1 MCAGLV
7 FLLLWGGPV
16 LAEENQKAGDA
27 IPTMDTVVVTA
38 GRVAEKQKTLT
49 TNVTV
54 IDRETIK
61 QSPAQNLGELL
72 AEQGF
77 AVRQYP
83 GTLTSIAIRGFR
95 SDTHGND
102 LTNKILILLDGRRAG
117 TGNVAKIMTRNV
129 ERVEVIRG
137 PASVQYGSAAVGGVV
152 NVITR
157 QGSGKPTGFVG
168 GTLGSWRYEE
178 GYLGGQGEI
187 NQLDF
192 SAAARRATEEDYQT
206 AGGVTYQNTGYG
218 EKKDLSANVGYN
230 FNEDHRLGLIYTT
243 FAVDEAGSPSYLSQ
257 NDLTSY
263 TDKSLYSADAI
274 YTGQTSNHF
283 FSWNARFFGGKDKDK
298 EVGTFGIFESISD
311 REGAQAQLS
320 ASWNLVSLTG
330 GVDWVNYEIEST
342 ATPLLSTYDNPAGF
356 LLAKGRLLDE
366 RLILSAGGRYNSYE
380 VEIKE
385 GQGRKERDSNFTPNV
400 GLAYLLTDRFKLR
413 ANYGEAFI
421 IPSAAQLAADY
432 VSFIGPVRGNPNLKP
447 EKSATL
453 EGGVDYFGSGVF
465 ATLSYFYTD
474 FENKI
479 EGVFLPGGVSSW
491 ENLGEA
497 TISGIEGELNVDL
510 GAINDW
516 DFVLRPYVR
525 FTYLT
530 KYEDEATGEN
540 LKYTPDLT
548 AATGIVFSTG
558 VDLTATFNVAYISE
572 TTVDDFENWNFFVD
586 PQPEVVTLDSATV
599 ASLTIT
605 KTLLSSD
612 RYGKLSLK
620 GDITNLFNA
629 DYDYVK
635 GYPMPGR
642 SFYLGLRYD
651 I

>member
-1 MCAGLV
+1 
-7 FLLLWGGPV
+7 
-16 LAEENQKAGDA
+16 
-27 IPTMDTVVVTA
+27 
-38 GRVAEKQKTLT
+38 
-49 TNVTV
+49 
-54 IDRETIK
+54 
-61 QSPAQNLGELL
+61 
-72 AEQGF
+72 
-77 AVRQYP
+77 
-83 GTLTSIAIRGFR
+83 
-95 SDTHGND
+95 
-102 LTNKILILLDGRRAG
+102 
-117 TGNVAKIMTRNV
+117 
-129 ERVEVIRG
+129 
-137 PASVQYGSAAVGGVV
+137 
-152 NVITR
+152 
-157 QGSGKPTGFVG
+157 
-168 GTLGSWRYEE
+168 
-178 GYLGGQGEI
+178 
-187 NQLDF
+187 
-192 SAAARRATEEDYQT
+192 
-206 AGGVTYQNTGYG
+206 VTYQNTGYE
-218 EKKDLSANVGYN
+218 EKEDLSANVGYN
-230 FNEDHRLGLIYTT
+230 FNENHRLGFIYTT
-243 FAVDEAGSPSYLSQ
+243 FAVDKAGSPSYLSQ

-263 TDKSLYSADAI
+263 TDKPLHSADAI
-274 YTGQTSNHF
+274 YTGQTSNEF
-283 FSWNARFFGGKDKDK
+283 LSWKARFFGGKDKDK
-298 EVGTFGIFESISD
+298 EVGTFGIFETISD
-311 REGAQAQLS
+311 RKGAQAQLS
-320 ASWNLVSLTG
+320 ADWDLVSLTG
-330 GVDWVNYEIEST
+330 GVDWVDYEIEST

-366 RLILSAGGRYNSYE
+366 RLILSAGGRYDSYE
-380 VEIKE
+380 VEVKE
-385 GQGRKERDSNFTPNV
+385 GEGRKEKDSNFTPNV

-465 ATLSYFYTD
+465 VTLSYFYTD
-474 FENKI
+474 FEDKI
-479 EGVFLPGGVSSW
+479 EGVFLSGGVSSW

-530 KYEDEATGEN
+530 KYEDETTGEN

-558 VDLTATFNVAYISE
+558 MDLTATFNVAYISE

-642 SFYLGLRYD
+642 SYYLGLRYD